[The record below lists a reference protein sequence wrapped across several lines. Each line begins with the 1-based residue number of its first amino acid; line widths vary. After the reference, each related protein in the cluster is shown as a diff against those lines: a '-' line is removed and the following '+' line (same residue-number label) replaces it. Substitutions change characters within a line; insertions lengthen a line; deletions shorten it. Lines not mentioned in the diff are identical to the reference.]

1 MGQGPGRGWA
11 GGGGQCWLGVSPE
24 VVVKMLAGAALS
36 EGSTG
41 AAGSARKEA
50 CSPAWHVGAAH

>member
-1 MGQGPGRGWA
+1 MA
-11 GGGGQCWLGVSPE
+11 GLGVGGSAGSVSPE